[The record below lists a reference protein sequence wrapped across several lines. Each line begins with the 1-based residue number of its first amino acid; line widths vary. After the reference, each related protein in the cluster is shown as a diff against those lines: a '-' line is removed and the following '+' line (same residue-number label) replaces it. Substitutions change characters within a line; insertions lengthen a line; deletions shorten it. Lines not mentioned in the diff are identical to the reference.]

1 MAVEER
7 SPKNPKY
14 ESETLTFTEDDARHV
29 RYPHNDP
36 LVLTI
41 QIANARVKR
50 CLVDTRSSVDIIY
63 KSSLEKMKLTVKDLT
78 PCSQVIYG
86 FTGEC
91 LAPAG
96 TIKLSITVG
105 DAPRHE
111 TVMTEFLVVDFSLA
125 YNVVLGRPLLMALHS
140 AVSI

>member
-14 ESETLTFTEDDARHV
+14 ESETLTFKEDDTRNM

-50 CLVDTRSSVDIIY
+50 CLVDMGSSVDIIY
-63 KSSLEKMKLTVKDLT
+63 KSSLEKMNHTLKDLT

-86 FTGEC
+86 FTREC

-96 TIKLSITVG
+96 TIRLPVMVG

-111 TVMTEFLVVDFSLA
+111 TIMIEFLVVD
-125 YNVVLGRPLLMALHS
+125 
-140 AVSI
+140 